1 MSGSRAYTVAVCLC
15 ASIACMPVCM
25 PTQYLQFVC
34 QSACVPM
41 VASVW
46 LINVSKCLL
55 VAVCPLN
62 EYSMSYLHNA
72 VQNPFSC
79 LASCS
84 PFPFL
89 A

>member
-1 MSGSRAYTVAVCLC
+1 MTLLYHPIYDLEVRCQGVEPAMS
-15 ASIACMPVCM
+15 ACVHLLQACV

-55 VAVCPLN
+55 VAVCALN
-62 EYSMSYLHNA
+62 EYSNTL
-72 VQNPFSC
+72 
-79 LASCS
+79 S
-84 PFPFL
+84 P
-89 A
+89 